1 MNKLFITLSIMMGVV
16 VLSSNYLVQFP
27 INYFGLNEILT
38 YGAFS
43 YPIAFLI
50 TDLANR
56 SYGKLLARQIVYLGF
71 LIGII
76 FTLLFSTDFADLIS
90 VRIAIGSGVAF
101 ITAQLLDIQIFDRLR
116 KKEWF
121 VAPLTSSLIGST
133 VDTFLFFSIS
143 FYATGVPWVTLS
155 LGDLAVKVLVALIML
170 IPFRMLLK
178 IIKPIKVSN
187 IFDENKNDPILKT
200 KLFNQDLDN
209 PIGIAAGFDKNA
221 EVYNPLFK
229 LGFGFVE
236 VGTVT
241 PLKQYGNEKPRVFR
255 LVEDQALI
263 NRLGFN
269 NHGSDTILNRIKSN
283 KKLGVLGVNVGPN
296 KDSNDR
302 LNDYLIGL
310 EKFSEVADYITINI
324 SSPNTENLRN
334 FHDENKLKDLLTS
347 ISEKKKQLK
356 TEIPVAVKISP
367 DINENQIDLISEILL
382 ENEISAIIISN
393 TSEACRETLQNI
405 QRHQKGGLSGKPIEK
420 KSNLLISKFYNLIK
434 GKIKIIGVG
443 GVDSGKAAYDK
454 FLLGADY
461 VQLYTGMVFQGPNIA
476 GMIKKDLKELLIRDG
491 VKNFT
496 EIVGNKTV
504 S

>member
-1 MNKLFITLSIMMGVV
+1 MY
-16 VLSSNYLVQFP
+16 SN
-27 INYFGLNEILT
+27 
-38 YGAFS
+38 
-43 YPIAFLI
+43 
-50 TDLANR
+50 
-56 SYGKLLARQIVYLGF
+56 
-71 LIGII
+71 
-76 FTLLFSTDFADLIS
+76 
-90 VRIAIGSGVAF
+90 
-101 ITAQLLDIQIFDRLR
+101 LR
-116 KKEWF
+116 
-121 VAPLTSSLIGST
+121 SLIFKI
-133 VDTFLFFSIS
+133 DPERAHFLAIQ
-143 FYATGVPWVTLS
+143 S
-155 LGDLAVKVLVALIML
+155 LKLNL
-170 IPFRMLLK
+170 
-178 IIKPIKVSN
+178 VSN
-187 IFDENKNDPILKT
+187 VFDENKNDPIFKT
-200 KLFNQDLDN
+200 KIFNQNLDN

-221 EVYNPLFK
+221 EVYNPLLK

-296 KDSNDR
+296 KDSSDR

-334 FHDENKLKDLLTS
+334 FHEENKLKELLKS
-347 ISEKKKQLK
+347 VSEKKKQLK
-356 TEIPVAVKISP
+356 TEIPIAVKISP
-367 DINENQIDLISEILL
+367 DINENQIELISEILL

-393 TSEACRETLQNI
+393 TSEASRETLQNI

-420 KSNLLISKFYNLIK
+420 KSNLLISKFYSLIK

-443 GVDSGKAAYDK
+443 GVDSGKAAYEK

>member
-1 MNKLFITLSIMMGVV
+1 MY
-16 VLSSNYLVQFP
+16 SN
-27 INYFGLNEILT
+27 
-38 YGAFS
+38 
-43 YPIAFLI
+43 
-50 TDLANR
+50 
-56 SYGKLLARQIVYLGF
+56 
-71 LIGII
+71 
-76 FTLLFSTDFADLIS
+76 
-90 VRIAIGSGVAF
+90 
-101 ITAQLLDIQIFDRLR
+101 LR
-116 KKEWF
+116 
-121 VAPLTSSLIGST
+121 SLIFKI
-133 VDTFLFFSIS
+133 DPERAHFLAIQ
-143 FYATGVPWVTLS
+143 S
-155 LGDLAVKVLVALIML
+155 LKLNL
-170 IPFRMLLK
+170 
-178 IIKPIKVSN
+178 VSN

-200 KLFNQDLDN
+200 KLFNQNLDN

-334 FHDENKLKDLLTS
+334 FHEENKLKELLKS
-347 ISEKKKQLK
+347 VSEKKKQLK
-356 TEIPVAVKISP
+356 SEIPIAVKISP
-367 DINENQIDLISEILL
+367 DISENQIDLISEILL

-393 TSEACRETLQNI
+393 TSEASRETLQNI

-420 KSNLLISKFYNLIK
+420 KSNLLISKFYKLIK

>member
-1 MNKLFITLSIMMGVV
+1 MY
-16 VLSSNYLVQFP
+16 SN
-27 INYFGLNEILT
+27 
-38 YGAFS
+38 
-43 YPIAFLI
+43 
-50 TDLANR
+50 
-56 SYGKLLARQIVYLGF
+56 
-71 LIGII
+71 
-76 FTLLFSTDFADLIS
+76 
-90 VRIAIGSGVAF
+90 
-101 ITAQLLDIQIFDRLR
+101 LR
-116 KKEWF
+116 
-121 VAPLTSSLIGST
+121 SLIFKI
-133 VDTFLFFSIS
+133 DPERAHFLAIQ
-143 FYATGVPWVTLS
+143 S
-155 LGDLAVKVLVALIML
+155 LKLNL
-170 IPFRMLLK
+170 
-178 IIKPIKVSN
+178 VSN
-187 IFDENKNDPILKT
+187 IFDETKNDPLLKT
-200 KLFNQDLDN
+200 KLFNQDLEN

-269 NHGSDTILNRIKSN
+269 NQGSDIILNRIKSN

-393 TSEACRETLQNI
+393 TSEASRETLQNI

-420 KSNLLISKFYNLIK
+420 KSNLLISKFYKLIK